1 MAAEIDDD
9 RRETGED
16 VCNVSVLISS
26 LFIVLTNDNEE
37 GVASTS
43 VLEMFLGQR

>member
-1 MAAEIDDD
+1 MATKIDDD

-16 VCNVSVLISS
+16 VCNVRVLISL
-26 LFIVLTNDNEE
+26 LFIVETNDNE

-43 VLEMFLGQR
+43 ILETFWGQR

>member
-1 MAAEIDDD
+1 MVTEIDDD

-16 VCNVSVLISS
+16 VCNVRVLTSS

-37 GVASTS
+37 AVASI
-43 VLEMFLGQR
+43 